1 MTSARTF
8 SLRVPPSWQEID
20 LAPRTRDSAARDFV
34 MRRVA
39 EQPALYDHRT
49 EIVRGVRHAARRAYD
64 SGALYLA
71 VFTESADD
79 SYVPGSVSVT
89 LLPRPPRGSS
99 VEDPL
104 DSVIEELQE
113 IAQPTGEGA
122 WRSVTTVDVTGHGG
136 AARTYGVEE
145 VEVDGGIVLW
155 NVLMRTFVPVPEGVL
170 LVMCASPALD
180 LSEPLLELFTI
191 VSDTLEI
198 TTGEAG

>member
-1 MTSARTF
+1 MTPTRAF
-8 SLRVPPSWQEID
+8 SLRVPPSWEEID
-20 LAPRTRDSAARDFV
+20 LSPRTRDSAARDFV

-39 EQPALYDHRT
+39 EQPALHEHRT
-49 EIVRGVRHAARRAYD
+49 EIIRGVRNAARRAQE

-79 SYVPGSVSVT
+79 TYVPGSVSVT
-89 LLPRPPRGSS
+89 LLPRPPRGSGA
-99 VEDPL
+99 EDPL

-113 IAQPTGEGA
+113 IPRPEGDGT
-122 WRSVTTVDVTGHGG
+122 WRSVTTVDVAGHGG
-136 AARTYGVEE
+136 AARTYGIEE
-145 VEVDGGIVLW
+145 VEVDGWIVLW

-170 LVMCASPALD
+170 LVTCASPALD

-198 TTGEAG
+198 TDGTA